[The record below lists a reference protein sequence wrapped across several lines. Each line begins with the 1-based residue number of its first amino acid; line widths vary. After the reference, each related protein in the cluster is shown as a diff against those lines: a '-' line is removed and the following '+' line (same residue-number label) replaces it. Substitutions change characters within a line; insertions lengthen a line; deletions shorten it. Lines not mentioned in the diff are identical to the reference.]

1 MKHET
6 KRTILRTLL
15 ASLAI
20 VAATCAVLY
29 ASDLL
34 TSPISSKTPPA
45 GIPAAGEQLHALI
58 VRTRGNADFPSAPG
72 LSAKQQRAQLDE
84 IAAFAGEYGYN
95 AVFFEAVPSCDALY
109 RSSIL
114 PSSAYWMGEQGA
126 FAFFDPL
133 DYLVNVCKESGIQVY
148 AMIDPFAVSAEDLAE
163 SSPASKNPEWIAA
176 DGRFNPTELG
186 VQQRAGSVAAELATR
201 YDIAGIVLEGV
212 EPAGF
217 AAVDNYMAALSE
229 TATQVRSALRLKEGD
244 RKSVV

>member
-109 RSSIL
+109 WVI
-114 PSSAYWMGEQGA
+114 PW
-126 FAFFDPL
+126 
-133 DYLVNVCKESGIQVY
+133 
-148 AMIDPFAVSAEDLAE
+148 
-163 SSPASKNPEWIAA
+163 
-176 DGRFNPTELG
+176 
-186 VQQRAGSVAAELATR
+186 
-201 YDIAGIVLEGV
+201 
-212 EPAGF
+212 
-217 AAVDNYMAALSE
+217 
-229 TATQVRSALRLKEGD
+229 
-244 RKSVV
+244 

>member
-20 VAATCAVLY
+20 IAATCAVLY

-45 GIPAAGEQLHALI
+45 GIPAAGEQLRALI

-72 LSAKQQRAQLDE
+72 LSAKQQRVQLDE

-114 PSSAYWMGEQGA
+114 PSSSYWMGEQGT

-133 DYLVNVCKESGIQVY
+133 DYLVNVCKESDIQVY
-148 AMIDPFAVSAEDLAE
+148 AMIDPFAVSAED
-163 SSPASKNPEWIAA
+163 S
-176 DGRFNPTELG
+176 GR
-186 VQQRAGSVAAELATR
+186 R
-201 YDIAGIVLEGV
+201 
-212 EPAGF
+212 
-217 AAVDNYMAALSE
+217 
-229 TATQVRSALRLKEGD
+229 
-244 RKSVV
+244 